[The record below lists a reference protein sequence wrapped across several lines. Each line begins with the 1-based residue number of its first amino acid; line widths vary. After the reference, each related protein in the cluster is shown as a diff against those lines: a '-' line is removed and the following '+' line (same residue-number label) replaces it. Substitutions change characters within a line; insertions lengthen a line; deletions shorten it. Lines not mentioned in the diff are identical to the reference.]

1 MTVKGQANDQQHAIR
16 LAFTDLGE
24 FAALKPDQLHPFG
37 AREPVAEAWVL
48 LASAY
53 LLSRLM
59 SRQTCVSKLSRQSL
73 YVSQQ

>member
-53 LLSRLM
+53 LLSR
-59 SRQTCVSKLSRQSL
+59 QTCVCKLSRQSL